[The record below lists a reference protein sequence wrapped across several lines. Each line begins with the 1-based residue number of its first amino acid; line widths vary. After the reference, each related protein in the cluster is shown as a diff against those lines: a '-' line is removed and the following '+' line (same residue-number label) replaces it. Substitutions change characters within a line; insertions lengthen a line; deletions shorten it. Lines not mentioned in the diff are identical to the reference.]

1 MYYDHITALRLR
13 LGRWSEGRELK
24 GFERE
29 VQVMAE
35 QRGPTAPTRHQR
47 RRRPFPVALRQIL
60 RA

>member
-35 QRGPTAPTRHQR
+35 QRGPTA
-47 RRRPFPVALRQIL
+47 
-60 RA
+60 